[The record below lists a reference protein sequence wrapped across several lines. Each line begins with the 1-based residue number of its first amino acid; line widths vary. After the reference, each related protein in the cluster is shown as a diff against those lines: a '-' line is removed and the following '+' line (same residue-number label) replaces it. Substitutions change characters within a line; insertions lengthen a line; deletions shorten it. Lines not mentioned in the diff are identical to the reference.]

1 MSFIT
6 KIGLAGLA
14 FAAVYSFFAQPI
26 LSLFGWVSA
35 TYGVSPNPPQGPAMP
50 GIGTNGT
57 LYQQQPGLG
66 WFDFLAWLGQSI
78 LKFFEM
84 AAYGTVKLFIDLG
97 TYLANNVPDQQV
109 GYAIQAFFAG
119 VGGLMQVAMWWT
131 IIYAARGG
139 QV

>member
-1 MSFIT
+1 MSFLT
-6 KIGLAGLA
+6 RLGAAGLA

-26 LSLFGWVSA
+26 LALFGWVGA
-35 TYGVSPNPPQGPAMP
+35 TYGASPNPPQGPTMP
-50 GIGTNGT
+50 GITNGT

-84 AAYGTVKLFIDLG
+84 ASYGTVKLFYDLG
-97 TYLANNVPDQQV
+97 AYLASNVPDPQIR
-109 GYAIQAFFAG
+109 YAIQIFFAG
-119 VGGLMQVAMWWT
+119 IGGLMQVAMWWT
-131 IIYAARGG
+131 VVYAARGG

>member
-1 MSFIT
+1 MSFLT
-6 KIGLAGLA
+6 RLGLVGLA

-26 LSLFGWVSA
+26 LSLFGWVTT
-35 TYGVSPNPPQGPAMP
+35 TYGVSPSLPQGPTMP
-50 GIGTNGT
+50 GIANGT

-84 AAYGTVKLFIDLG
+84 VSYGTVKLFFDLG
-97 TYLANNVPDQQV
+97 AYLASNVPDPQIR
-109 GYAIQAFFAG
+109 YAVQIFFAAI
-119 VGGLMQVAMWWT
+119 GGLMQVAMWWT
-131 IIYAARGG
+131 VIYAARGG

>member
-1 MSFIT
+1 MSFLT
-6 KIGLAGLA
+6 RLGLAGLA

-26 LSLFGWVSA
+26 LALFGWVGA
-35 TYGVSPNPPQGPAMP
+35 TYGVSVSPPQGPAMP
-50 GIGTNGT
+50 GIGTDGA

-84 AAYGTVKLFIDLG
+84 TAYGTVKLFYDLG
-97 TYLANNVPDQQV
+97 TYLASAVPDRQV
-109 GYAIQAFFAG
+109 GYAIQAFLTAIG
-119 VGGLMQVAMWWT
+119 ALMQVAMWWT
-131 IIYAARGG
+131 IVYAARGG

>member
-1 MSFIT
+1 M
-6 KIGLAGLA
+6 A

-26 LSLFGWVSA
+26 LALFGWVGA
-35 TYGVSPNPPQGPAMP
+35 TYGVTPSPPQGPTMP
-50 GIGTNGT
+50 GIGSNAT

-78 LKFFEM
+78 LRFFEM
-84 AAYGTVKLFIDLG
+84 VAYGTVKLFYDLG
-97 TYLANNVPDQQV
+97 AYLASNVPDPQIR
-109 GYAIQAFFAG
+109 YAAQIFFTAIGSLLQA
-119 VGGLMQVAMWWT
+119 AMWWT